1 MRKIWIPNCEIR
13 GEKIMRKSTPE
24 KLNDLKEP
32 SVKTSINEVF
42 TPIFGG
48 SHVFFKAQE
57 FKMASLEMKEI
68 QVRFPTLGERRH
80 AWMEEEKK
88 SCCVIL

>member
-1 MRKIWIPNCEIR
+1 MRK
-13 GEKIMRKSTPE
+13 TDQ
-24 KLNDLKEP
+24 KLEDLKEP
-32 SVKTSINEVF
+32 SVKTAIHEVF

-68 QVRFPTLGERRH
+68 QVKFPTLGERRH

-88 SCCVIL
+88 PCCVIL